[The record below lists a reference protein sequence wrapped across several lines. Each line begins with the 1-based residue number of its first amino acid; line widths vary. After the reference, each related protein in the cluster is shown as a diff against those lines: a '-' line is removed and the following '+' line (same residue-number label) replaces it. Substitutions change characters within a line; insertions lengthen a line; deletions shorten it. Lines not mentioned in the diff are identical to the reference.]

1 MLRLEQRPAPS
12 RLFTWAS
19 PVLSLAITILIASA
33 LFVALGKDP
42 VRGLSVFLIEPFN
55 GLRAV
60 TELALKSTPLIL
72 CALGLALCYRSNVWN
87 IGAEGQYLIGG
98 ITGGGL
104 ALWFTSSQ
112 IAVPSGVFFVL
123 VILAGALG
131 GMAWAAIVALL
142 RDRFNAKIGRAHV

>member
-72 CALGLALCYRSNVWN
+72 CALGLALCYR
-87 IGAEGQYLIGG
+87 
-98 ITGGGL
+98 
-104 ALWFTSSQ
+104 
-112 IAVPSGVFFVL
+112 
-123 VILAGALG
+123 
-131 GMAWAAIVALL
+131 
-142 RDRFNAKIGRAHV
+142 